1 MNIRKETIMKVYGS
15 QICSGCR
22 NYKAVQQSR
31 GFEADYVDITAST
44 ANLREF
50 LRLRDQDPI
59 FDSVRERGGIGIPF
73 FVNEDGRRTLDMNE
87 ALSWIGQEPVREEEL
102 TDTPSSCSVN
112 GCV

>member
-50 LRLRDQDPI
+50 LRLRELLSMI
-59 FDSVRERGGIGIPF
+59 FRMIQF
-73 FVNEDGRRTLDMNE
+73 FPVFHHC
-87 ALSWIGQEPVREEEL
+87 LSQGML
-102 TDTPSSCSVN
+102 
-112 GCV
+112 